1 MQKLVCIF
9 VVFFVFCILDYRIY
23 AIALVVSTE
32 QHGAP
37 SLWQS
42 MLITHPGTVGVAS
55 FLYPPIYADY
65 QDRILED
72 TYGAPKIYVC
82 FLGGGVTKLTS
93 CLENTFTV
101 FVEIYLLK
109 SKVNWQLST
118 TALIVSPH

>member
-65 QDRILED
+65 QDRILK
-72 TYGAPKIYVC
+72 TLPKLMCV
-82 FLGGGVTKLTS
+82 FLGGAVTKLTS